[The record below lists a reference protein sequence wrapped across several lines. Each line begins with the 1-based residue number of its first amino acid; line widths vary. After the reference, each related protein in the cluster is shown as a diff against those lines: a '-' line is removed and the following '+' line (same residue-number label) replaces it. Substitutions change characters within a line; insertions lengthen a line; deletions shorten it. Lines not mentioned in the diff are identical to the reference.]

1 MSPTF
6 SNKCVRNI
14 LVSIDDCIAE
24 SQLSETP
31 FHILNTSQPAPA
43 PALFD
48 SSTSLLPT
56 HILQNQL
63 YFTLLLSALPSLTKS
78 REKVHQHLDTNQL
91 EEH

>member
-14 LVSIDDCIAE
+14 LVSIDDSIAE

-43 PALFD
+43 LFD

-63 YFTLLLSALPSLTKS
+63 HFTLLLSALPSLTKS